1 MELKKQEL
9 QVVDVKNRIFE
20 LKRQLDSVF
29 NNQIVQEREDKLKQ
43 VKKKLEELENEKD
56 GLLKIKK
63 IQAKAIKT
71 VKN

>member
-9 QVVDVKNRIFE
+9 QVVEVKNRIFE

-43 VKKKLEELENEKD
+43 VKKKLQELENEKD

>member
-9 QVVDVKNRIFE
+9 QVVEVKNRIFE

>member
-1 MELKKQEL
+1 M
-9 QVVDVKNRIFE
+9 
-20 LKRQLDSVF
+20 F